1 MVLTVFDLRQDRDVN
16 VSISSIWV
24 LGVIWLGRASCTSG
38 SDSRSRVARTKVVLE
53 CCFLSLGP

>member
-24 LGVIWLGRASCTSG
+24 LGVIWLR
-38 SDSRSRVARTKVVLE
+38 KEPPVLQAPTAGVE
-53 CCFLSLGP
+53 LPEQKLYWNAVFFP